1 MSTHFC
7 LVRHGQTDWNI
18 IGRYQ
23 GQSNVPLNQ
32 IGLQQAAE
40 TAENLAVDSFTALY
54 SSDLLRTVQTAKAI
68 SVKLNLPIHLDTRL
82 REINQGDWEGQLVT
96 TIQEHYSQLWQDRKM
111 DPANFRPP
119 QGETVAEVAERVHS
133 ALDEI
138 SAAHPDEKVLI
149 VSHGLAIA
157 TAICTAKAIPLGQ
170 SYNWIPENANPVWLE
185 WN

>member
-7 LVRHGQTDWNI
+7 LVRHGQTDWNV

-82 REINQGDWEGQLVT
+82 REINQGDWEGL
-96 TIQEHYSQLWQDRKM
+96 SQ
-111 DPANFRPP
+111 PAR
-119 QGETVAEVAERVHS
+119 
-133 ALDEI
+133 
-138 SAAHPDEKVLI
+138 
-149 VSHGLAIA
+149 
-157 TAICTAKAIPLGQ
+157 
-170 SYNWIPENANPVWLE
+170 
-185 WN
+185 